1 VVEPLEEARSHF
13 TGGLR
18 REHGL
23 HARGSGLLHNHS
35 ALCGFALST
44 VLPVSSLLNPVGDK
58 PVRVYWRRRIEILV
72 VLVVLVLFVGKACG
86 GGSQPVADNTP
97 IPAVTTT
104 SSATPTP
111 SASTAVSASPTSAPS
126 PSVAQIPA
134 KGGCEDSQVRVYV
147 TAEGLEN
154 PVGGPVLM
162 RFVVATNSDTTCLR
176 DVGGTQNEV
185 RITSASGNR
194 IWSSDDCNPGGA
206 ANVRPISQSS
216 PYAVTVEWNGKVSK
230 PGCTGP
236 KPEASKGS
244 YAVVARNGDVKS
256 QPEPLILN

>member
-1 VVEPLEEARSHF
+1 
-13 TGGLR
+13 
-18 REHGL
+18 
-23 HARGSGLLHNHS
+23 
-35 ALCGFALST
+35 
-44 VLPVSSLLNPVGDK
+44 VSSLLNPVGSK
-58 PVRVYWRRRIEILV
+58 PARVYWRRRVEILV
-72 VLVVLVLFVGKACG
+72 VLVILVLFVGKACG
-86 GGSQPVADNTP
+86 GSSEPVADNTS

-111 SASTAVSASPTSAPS
+111 SASAAVSASPTSAPS

-134 KGGCEDSQVRVYV
+134 KGECEDSQVRVYV

-206 ANVRPISQSS
+206 ANVRPISKSS

-230 PGCTGP
+230 PGCSGS

-244 YAVVARNGDVKS
+244 YAVVARNGDVTSK
-256 QPEPLILN
+256 PEPLILN